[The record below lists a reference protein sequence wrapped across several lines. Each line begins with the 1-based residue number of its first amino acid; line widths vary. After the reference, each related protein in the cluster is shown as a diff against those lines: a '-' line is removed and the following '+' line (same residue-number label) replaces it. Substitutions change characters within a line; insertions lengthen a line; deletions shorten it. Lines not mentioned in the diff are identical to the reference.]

1 MLGLPMQQAAL
12 QQLSAVPGVVGSLV
26 FDRRGEL
33 VASEF
38 PAVFD
43 DAGLR
48 QLAGRLAGDGWFQE
62 WLGGDQ
68 AVLDL
73 RFADGTVVVRPVD
86 DDWLMV
92 LCTLQANPQLLSMS
106 LTQVARRLRLGAGS
120 GSGTRTGEH
129 PLPAGPAPA
138 PAPPSRL
145 ERLRAI
151 VAAELGGHAAQAQ
164 EILAAA
170 GSSTADLQAAAADI
184 ERLTRLFISKKKAEE
199 IGKRLRDVIG

>member
-1 MLGLPMQQAAL
+1 MQALPMQQAAL
-12 QQLSAVPGVVGSLV
+12 QQLAAVPGVVGSMV

-48 QLAGRLAGDGWFQE
+48 QLAGQLAGDGYFQE
-62 WLGGDQ
+62 WMGGDP

-73 RFADGTVVVRPVD
+73 RFGDGSVVVRPID
-86 DDWLMV
+86 GTWLMV

-106 LTQVARRLRLGAGS
+106 LTQVARRLRLGAAG
-120 GSGTRTGEH
+120 GNAAREGEQAR
-129 PLPAGPAPA
+129 PAAP

-145 ERLRAI
+145 DRLKAI
-151 VAAELGGHAAQAQ
+151 VSAELGGHALQAL
-164 EILAAA
+164 EILGVAGPSPAAL
-170 GSSTADLQAAAADI
+170 TAAAADI
-184 ERLTRLFISKKKAEE
+184 EKLTRLFISKKKADE
-199 IGKRLRDVIG
+199 IGKKLRDAIGA